1 MRRRFAQLPARELRA
16 AAGLAAEMG
25 FACRV
30 VETHE
35 HANPAYSANAPDRC
49 FFCKVELFERLRDIA
64 AREGWQAVA
73 DGVHAADAADHAH
86 GIAAARRNGVV
97 SPLMEAG
104 IDKSEVRTL
113 ARELGLPAWD
123 KPAMPC
129 LASRVPHGTPITP
142 ALLRRV
148 EAAEDVLAAL
158 GFRQFRVR
166 HHGELARRTPA
177 GRLRPRA
184 GTSRGAGPRRPR
196 RRLPLHYDR
205 PGRFPQRLHAA
216 VDRARRRRHVGPY
229 AGRATVRRAG
239 VLAARA
245 SAVPAGLPAGP
256 RRGPG
261 RGAGARRVH
270 TAVNVPVLTTVLL
283 VSSDSGNWLAESIWA
298 TTW

>member
-1 MRRRFAQLPARELRA
+1 MHPELTNKLDLLRARVRNCGSLLVAYSGGVDSALVALVAHRELGGRALACVGVSPSYPARELRA
-16 AAGLAAEMG
+16 ATDLAAEMG

-49 FFCKVELFERLRDIA
+49 FFCKVELFERLCDIA

-142 ALLRRV
+142 ALLWRV
-148 EAAEDVLAAL
+148 EVAEDALAAL

-166 HHGELARRTPA
+166 HHGELARVELPPEDFARALELREELVRGVRDA
-177 GRLRPRA
+177 GYRFVTIDLAGFRDGSTRPLTVLA
-184 GTSRGAGPRRPR
+184 DEGTS
-196 RRLPLHYDR
+196 
-205 PGRFPQRLHAA
+205 
-216 VDRARRRRHVGPY
+216 
-229 AGRATVRRAG
+229 VRMRDA
-239 VLAARA
+239 
-245 SAVPAGLPAGP
+245 PP
-256 RRGPG
+256 
-261 RGAGARRVH
+261 
-270 TAVNVPVLTTVLL
+270 
-283 VSSDSGNWLAESIWA
+283 
-298 TTW
+298 

>member
-1 MRRRFAQLPARELRA
+1 VAHRELGGRALACIGVSPSYPARELRA
-16 AAGLAAEMG
+16 ATGLAAEMG

-49 FFCKVELFERLRDIA
+49 FFCKVELFERLCDIA

-148 EAAEDVLAAL
+148 EAAEDALAAL

-166 HHGELARRTPA
+166 HHGELARVELPPEDFARALELREELVHGVRDA
-177 GRLRPRA
+177 GYRFITIDLAGFRDGSTRPLTVLA
-184 GTSRGAGPRRPR
+184 DEGTS
-196 RRLPLHYDR
+196 
-205 PGRFPQRLHAA
+205 
-216 VDRARRRRHVGPY
+216 
-229 AGRATVRRAG
+229 VRMRDA
-239 VLAARA
+239 
-245 SAVPAGLPAGP
+245 PP
-256 RRGPG
+256 
-261 RGAGARRVH
+261 
-270 TAVNVPVLTTVLL
+270 
-283 VSSDSGNWLAESIWA
+283 
-298 TTW
+298 